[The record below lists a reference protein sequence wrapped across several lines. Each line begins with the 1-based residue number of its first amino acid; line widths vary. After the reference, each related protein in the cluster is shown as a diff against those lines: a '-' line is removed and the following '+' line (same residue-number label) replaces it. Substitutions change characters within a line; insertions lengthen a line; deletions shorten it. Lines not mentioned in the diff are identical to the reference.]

1 MTRLP
6 VVIRGLVY
14 RRGSTAA
21 MLTIAAVGCAAA
33 ALAPIYDAAA
43 KTSIMRDT
51 VSSGSVLE
59 RGFEVREQGS
69 LANVLGPLSAAVDRI
84 VASAAPSPARPLF
97 GSKVEALEATAY
109 FSEQN
114 QSAALVYRSDLCA
127 HLAMLAGR
135 CELSTDVVMVSE
147 SLAKLNGWQVGQ
159 TITPSG
165 WSSFTIVGIYHTPDP
180 SAAYWFDRANLY
192 FPTEYPAVVG
202 DNPPVDAVFTSS
214 DTIETAS
221 GYHSAVSSID
231 ELINQSTLRATDL
244 PKLSATVTA
253 LSTDPNLVQ
262 EDASTESSVQA
273 TVDQIRSSWHSLS
286 IPVVLVTA
294 QTLLLVW
301 LLLFVIVTEAIDA
314 RGRDIALAKLRG
326 YGRRRVLGVA
336 VSEPAAVLLL
346 AWPLGMALAWG
357 ASRYLVAHLLRAGT
371 PTGLTALSW
380 MIALLGIVGGV
391 AAVGVGG
398 RRAVRRPIVEEWR
411 RVGQET
417 TRRGWVVDSV
427 VLTAAVAALLEL
439 RLGGGATPNK
449 SLLLLVPGL
458 LGISV
463 AVVGSR
469 LLPLVSRAAFDVTA
483 RAGSLAVFLAV
494 RHVARRP
501 SGLRAVTAM
510 AAAFTLTSFGLAS
523 YTTGHANRVLVS
535 EVSNGAP
542 AVMAVD
548 ANAGSNLGAVV
559 AGLDPSGKQAT
570 VVDEYLNPTGSGRV
584 LLGVDPQQFAKIAS
598 WRSSFAGEPLSEVVS
613 ALDPSAPPPVVV
625 DGDALRVQLDVKSE
639 SEPLVL
645 AADLSVADQLAPIYA
660 NLGTITST
668 GEQVSV
674 AATITGCPCHLI
686 DLTVSTTTGPGRGS
700 PVPVQANIVVTG
712 LEARNAGTWAPV
724 DAGTDDAH
732 RWRTTVGDHQPVA
745 VAATSQGLQWAA
757 NFLSNQIASLEPVD
771 RPDPI
776 PVIIGSAGAPPGSG
790 AAQLTGF
797 NGKPLD
803 VVTAGAAVVIPGAHT
818 GGILIDR
825 DYAESAAGGSITAVQ
840 QQVWTTAGAANRI
853 HAALAAAGFHV
864 SAVTLAATGTKVL
877 QRQGPGL
884 ASVLFLGDSAA
895 AALLAVGVAI
905 AGLAFAAHRRRY
917 EYAALEAVGESRP
930 RLFLGLF
937 LEQSMVLLFGALI
950 GIGAGVVASRL
961 VSSSIPEF
969 LTKPQGVPLSYS
981 PSLQALLPTLG
992 GAVAVLL
999 CVAAL
1004 TSWRLLAGVRPDQL
1018 REAAS

>member
-1 MTRLP
+1 MRRLP
-6 VVIRGLVY
+6 VVIRGLGY
-14 RRGSTAA
+14 RRGATAA
-21 MLTIAAVGCAAA
+21 TLIIAAVGCAAA
-33 ALAPIYDAAA
+33 ALAPTYDSAA

-51 VSSGSVLE
+51 VSSASVLE
-59 RGFEVREQGS
+59 RGFEVRQQGS
-69 LANVLGPLSAAVDRI
+69 LAHVLDPMSAAVDRV

-97 GSKVEALEATAY
+97 GSKVEAIEATAY
-109 FSEQN
+109 FSDQN
-114 QSAALVYRSDLCA
+114 QTAPLVYRSDLCA
-127 HLAMLAGR
+127 HLTMLAGQ
-135 CELSTDVVMVSE
+135 CELSTGVVMVSE
-147 SLAKLNGWQVGQ
+147 SLAKLNDWQVGQ
-159 TITPSG
+159 RITPSG
-165 WSSFTIVGIYHTPDP
+165 WSSFTISGIYHTPDP
-180 SAAYWFDRANLY
+180 TAAYWFDRANLY
-192 FPTEYPAVVG
+192 FPTEYPASTG

-214 DTIETAS
+214 DTIESAS
-221 GYHSAVSSID
+221 GYHSAISSVD
-231 ELINQSTLRATDL
+231 ELINQSTLRETDL
-244 PKLSATVTA
+244 PALTATVTA
-253 LSTDPNLVQ
+253 LSKAPDLEQ
-262 EDASTESSVQA
+262 EDASVESSVQA

-286 IPVVLVTA
+286 VPVVLVTA

-336 VSEPAAVLLL
+336 VSESTVVLLL
-346 AWPLGMALAWG
+346 AWPLGMAFAWG
-357 ASRYLVAHLLRAGT
+357 VSQYLVADLLRAGT

-380 MIALLGIVGGV
+380 LIALLGIVGGV

-398 RRAVRRPIVEEWR
+398 RRSVRRPIVEEWR
-411 RVGQET
+411 RVGQEM
-417 TRRGWVVDSV
+417 TRRGWVVDAV
-427 VLTAAVAALLEL
+427 VLTAAGAALLEL
-439 RLGGGATPNK
+439 RLGGGDTPNK

-458 LGISV
+458 LGIAV

-469 LLPLVSRAAFDVTA
+469 LLPLVCRAAFDFTA

-501 SGLRAVTAM
+501 TGLRAVTAM

-523 YTTGHANRVLVS
+523 YTTGHANRALVA

-548 ANAGSNLGAVV
+548 AKAGSNLGAVV
-559 AGLDPSGKQAT
+559 AGLDPTGKQAT
-570 VVDEYLNPTGSGRV
+570 VVEEYLNPTGSGRV
-584 LLGVDPQQFAKIAS
+584 LLGVDPPQFAKIAS
-598 WRSSFAGEPLSEVVS
+598 WRSSFAAEPLSDVVG

-625 DGDALRVQLDVKSE
+625 DGDALRVRLDVRSE
-639 SEPLVL
+639 SQPLVL

-660 NLGTITST
+660 NLGTITSA

-674 AATITGCPCHLI
+674 AATLTGCPCHLI
-686 DLTVSTTTGPGRGS
+686 DVTVSTTTGPGRGQ
-700 PVPVQANIVVTG
+700 PVPVQADIVVTG
-712 LEARNAGTWAPV
+712 LDERNAGTWVPV
-724 DAGTDDAH
+724 AAGTDDDN

-745 VAATSQGLQWAA
+745 VSASQGLQWPVT
-757 NFLSNQIASLEPVD
+757 FLSNQVASLQPID

-776 PVIIGSAGAPPGSG
+776 PVVIGSTGAPPGSG
-790 AAQLTGF
+790 TGQLTGF

-803 VVTAGAAVVIPGAHT
+803 VMTVATAAVIPGAPT

-825 DYAESAAGGSITAVQ
+825 GYAESAAGGSITAVQ
-840 QQVWTTAGAANRI
+840 QQVWTTGAAANRI

-864 SAVTLAATGTKVL
+864 GDITLAAAGTRVL

-884 ASVLFLGDSAA
+884 ASVLFLGDSVAA
-895 AALLAVGVAI
+895 AVLAAGVAI
-905 AGLAFAAHRRRY
+905 AGLAFATHRRRY
-917 EYAALEAVGESRP
+917 EYAALEAVGERRS

-950 GIGAGVVASRL
+950 GIGAGVVAARL

-969 LTKPQGVPLSYS
+969 ITKPQGVPLSYS
-981 PSLQALLPTLG
+981 PSLDALLPTLG

-999 CVAAL
+999 GVAAL

>member
-1 MTRLP
+1 MRPLP
-6 VVIRGLVY
+6 VVIRGLGY

-21 MLTIAAVGCAAA
+21 TLVIAAVGCAAA
-33 ALAPIYDAAA
+33 ALAPTYDSAA

-51 VSSGSVLE
+51 VSSASVLE
-59 RGFEVREQGS
+59 RGFEVQEQGS
-69 LANVLGPLSAAVDRI
+69 LGNVLGSMSTAVDRV

-97 GSKVEALEATAY
+97 GSKVESIEATAY

-114 QSAALVYRSDLCA
+114 QTAPLVYRSDLCA
-127 HLAMLAGR
+127 HLTMLAGQ
-135 CELSTDVVMVSE
+135 CELSTGVVMISQ

-159 TITPSG
+159 RITPSG
-165 WSSFTIVGIYHTPDP
+165 WNSFTIVGIYHTPDP
-180 SAAYWFDRANLY
+180 TVAYWFDRGNLY
-192 FPTEYPAVVG
+192 FPEEYPASNG
-202 DNPPVDAVFTSS
+202 DNPPVDAIFTAS
-214 DTIETAS
+214 DTIESAS
-221 GYHSAVSSID
+221 GYHSATTSID
-231 ELINQSTLRATDL
+231 ELINQSTLRTNDL
-244 PKLSATVTA
+244 PALTATVA
-253 LSTDPNLVQ
+253 GLSNAPDLEAQ
-262 EDASTESSVQA
+262 GASVESSVQA

-286 IPVVLVTA
+286 VPVVLVTA

-336 VSEPAAVLLL
+336 VSESTVVLLL
-346 AWPLGMALAWG
+346 AWPLGMVFAWG
-357 ASRYLVAHLLRAGT
+357 LSQYFVADLLRGGT
-371 PTGLTALSW
+371 PIGLTALSW
-380 MIALLGIVGGV
+380 LIALLGVVGGV
-391 AAVGVGG
+391 AAVAVSG

-417 TRRGWVVDSV
+417 TRRGWVVDAIA
-427 VLTAAVAALLEL
+427 LTAAGAALLEL
-439 RLGGGATPNK
+439 RLGGGQTPNK

-458 LGISV
+458 LGIAV

-469 LLPLVSRAAFDVTA
+469 LLPLVCRAAFDVTA

-501 SGLRAVTAM
+501 TGLRAVTAM
-510 AAAFTLTSFGLAS
+510 AAAFTLTSFGLAL
-523 YTTGHANRVLVS
+523 YTTGHANRALVA
-535 EVSNGAP
+535 EVTNGAP

-548 ANAGSNLGAVV
+548 AKAGSNLGAVV
-559 AGLDPSGKQAT
+559 SGLDPSGKKAT

-598 WRSSFAGEPLSEVVS
+598 WRASFASQPIADVVS
-613 ALDPSAPPPVVV
+613 ALDPSAPPPVVI
-625 DGDALRVQLDVKSE
+625 DGDTLRVRLDVRSE
-639 SEPLVL
+639 SQPLVL

-660 NLGTITST
+660 NLGTITAT

-674 AATITGCPCHLI
+674 AATVTGCPCHLI
-686 DLTVSTTTGPGRGS
+686 DVTVSTTTGPGRGS
-700 PVPVQANIVVTG
+700 AVPVQADIVVTG
-712 LEARNAGTWAPV
+712 LDQRNAGTWLPV
-724 DAGTDDAH
+724 AAGTDDAH
-732 RWRTTVGDHQPVA
+732 RWRTTVGNHPPAA
-745 VAATSQGLQWAA
+745 VTASSQGLQWPL
-757 NFLSNQIASLEPVD
+757 NFLSNEIASLQPID
-771 RPDPI
+771 RPDPV
-776 PVIIGSAGAPPGSG
+776 PVVIGSTGAPAGSG
-790 AAQLTGF
+790 TGQLTGF
-797 NGKPLD
+797 DGKPLD
-803 VVTAGAAVVIPGAHT
+803 VVSVATAAVIPGAPT

-825 DYAESAAGGSITAVQ
+825 GYAETAAGGSITAVQ
-840 QQVWTTAGAANRI
+840 QQVWTTGAAANRI
-853 HAALAAAGFHV
+853 HAGLVAAGFHV
-864 SAVTLAATGTKVL
+864 GDVTLAAAGTRVL

-895 AALLAVGVAI
+895 AAVLAAGVAI

-917 EYAALEAVGESRP
+917 EYAALEAVGERRS

-937 LEQSMVLLFGALI
+937 LEQSVVLLFGALI
-950 GIGAGVVASRL
+950 GIAAGLVAARL

-969 LTKPQGVPLSYS
+969 ITKPQGVPLSYS

-992 GAVAVLL
+992 GAVAALL

-1018 REAAS
+1018 R

>member
-1 MTRLP
+1 MRRLP
-6 VVIRGLVY
+6 VVIRGLNY

-33 ALAPIYDAAA
+33 ALAPTYDAAA

-51 VSSGSVLE
+51 VSSASVLE
-59 RGFEVREQGS
+59 RGFEVRQQGS
-69 LANVLGPLSAAVDRI
+69 LAHVLDPMSAAVDRI
-84 VASAAPSPARPLF
+84 VTSASPGRPLF
-97 GSKVEALEATAY
+97 GSKVEAIEATAY
-109 FSEQN
+109 FSDQN
-114 QSAALVYRSDLCA
+114 QTSPLVYRSDLCA
-127 HLAMLAGR
+127 QLTMLAGQ
-135 CELSTDVVMVSE
+135 CVLSTDVVMVSE

-159 TITPSG
+159 SITPSG
-165 WSSFTIVGIYHTPDP
+165 WSSFKISGIYHTPDP
-180 SAAYWFDRANLY
+180 TVAYWFDRGNLY
-192 FPTEYPAVVG
+192 FPSEYPSLTG
-202 DNPPVDAVFTSS
+202 DNPPVDAVFTSR
-214 DTIETAS
+214 DTIESAS
-221 GYHSAVSSID
+221 GYHSAVSVVD
-231 ELINQSTLRATDL
+231 ELINQSTLRASDL
-244 PKLSATVTA
+244 PRLTATVTA
-253 LSTDPNLVQ
+253 LSTAPDFVQ
-262 EDASTESSVQA
+262 EDASVESSVQA
-273 TVDQIRSSWHSLS
+273 TVDQIKTSWHSLS

-336 VSEPAAVLLL
+336 VSEPAVVLLL
-346 AWPLGMALAWG
+346 AWPLGMVIAWG
-357 ASRYLVAHLLRAGT
+357 VSQYFVAHLLRAGT

-380 MIALLGIVGGV
+380 FIALLGIVGGV
-391 AAVGVGG
+391 AAVAVGG
-398 RRAVRRPIVEEWR
+398 RRSVRRPIVEEWR

-439 RLGGGATPNK
+439 RLGGGQTPNK

-458 LGISV
+458 LGIAV

-469 LLPLVSRAAFDVTA
+469 LLPLVCRAAFDLTA

-501 SGLRAVTAM
+501 TGLRAVTAM

-523 YTTGHANRVLVS
+523 YTTGHANRELVA

-542 AVMAVD
+542 AVMSVD
-548 ANAGSNLGAVV
+548 AKTGSNLAAAVAV
-559 AGLDPSGKQAT
+559 IDPSGKQAT

-584 LLGVDPQQFAKIAS
+584 LLGVDPPQFAKIAS
-598 WRSSFAGEPLSEVVS
+598 WRSKVAAEPLNDVVS
-613 ALDPSAPPPVVV
+613 ALDPSVPPPVVV
-625 DGDALRVQLDVKSE
+625 DGDALRVGLDVRSE

-668 GEQVSV
+668 GEQVSA
-674 AATITGCPCHLI
+674 AATVAGCPCHLI
-686 DLTVSTTTGPGRGS
+686 DVTVSATTGPGRGQ
-700 PVPVQANIVVTG
+700 PVPVQADIVVTG
-712 LEARNAGTWAPV
+712 IDARNAGTWAPV
-724 DAGTDDAH
+724 AAGTDDGN

-745 VAATSQGLQWAA
+745 VSASSQGLQWPVT
-757 NFLSNQIASLEPVD
+757 FLSNQIASLQPID

-776 PVIIGSAGAPPGSG
+776 PVVIGSTGAAATSG
-790 AAQLTGF
+790 NAQLTGF
-797 NGKPLD
+797 DGKPLA
-803 VVTAGAAVVIPGAHT
+803 VVTVASAAVIPGAPT

-825 DYAESAAGGSITAVQ
+825 GFAESAAGGSITAVQ
-840 QQVWTTAGAANRI
+840 QQVWTTSAAASRI
-853 HAALAAAGFHV
+853 HAALVAAGFQV
-864 SAVTLAATGTKVL
+864 GDIARAAAGTKVL

-884 ASVLFLGDSAA
+884 ASILFLGDSAA
-895 AALLAVGVAI
+895 AAVLAAGVAI

-917 EYAALEAVGESRP
+917 EYAALEAVGERRS

-937 LEQSMVLLFGALI
+937 LEQSMVLVFGALI
-950 GIGAGVVASRL
+950 GMVAGVVAARL

-969 LTKPQGVPLSYS
+969 ITKPQGVPLSYS
-981 PSLQALLPTLG
+981 PSLHALLPTLG
-992 GAVAVLL
+992 GGVAVLL